1 MRAEVLIAENHQ
13 MLGVPIFLHLLARIQ
28 TLAHLQEMI
37 VEISLQMMRRSQ
49 NPPVLQSRL
58 HASNPA
64 INPIFWIQIQN
75 YCLFFGL

>member
-13 MLGVPIFLHLLARIQ
+13 MLGIQTFLHPLAKIQ
-28 TLAHLQEMI
+28 TPAHLQGMI
-37 VEISLQMMRRSQ
+37 EENSLRMMRRSQ
-49 NPPVLQSRL
+49 NPPALQNRL

-64 INPIFWIQIQN
+64 INPISWIVIQN

>member
-1 MRAEVLIAENHQ
+1 
-13 MLGVPIFLHLLARIQ
+13 MLGVPIFLHPLARIQ

-37 VEISLQMMRRSQ
+37 AEISLQMMRRRQ
-49 NPPVLQSRL
+49 NPPVLQSHL

-64 INPIFWIQIQN
+64 INPIFRIQIQN